1 MIKLKVGAVF
11 ISDVHYSKNYRK
23 EAFEDFLAEMEK
35 KLPPQIIFFG
45 DIFELLFGKV
55 DYTISQNIK
64 IISKIN
70 NLAKKIEII
79 YLEGNHDF
87 NLKDIFPNI
96 YVFPLQNQPAIFQY
110 QNKTVA
116 ISHGDKYSSY
126 LYKIYTSIIRNKII
140 LQIINFL
147 DFNNWISKFA
157 EQKLANKKICKKFD
171 FDYSTRLQYYNANL
185 IIEGHFHQNIQT
197 SNYINLPSFACN
209 QKFLT
214 QIML

>member
-1 MIKLKVGAVF
+1 LITRNK
-11 ISDVHYSKNYRK
+11 D
-23 EAFEDFLAEMEK
+23 DFLDFSEYDKTVGKLSSEK
-35 KLPPQIIFFG
+35 
-45 DIFELLFGKV
+45 
-55 DYTISQNIK
+55 S
-64 IISKIN
+64 
-70 NLAKKIEII
+70 LAASA
-79 YLEGNHDF
+79 LE
-87 NLKDIFPNI
+87 
-96 YVFPLQNQPAIFQY
+96 AR
-110 QNKTVA
+110 TVA

>member
-1 MIKLKVGAVF
+1 MCHKINDDAIF
-11 ISDVHYSKNYRK
+11 ISDVHYNYKRR
-23 EAFEDFLAEMEK
+23 EFEQFLLRLLYNPPSQLFLVGDIFDFLANEIKYFKLVNK
-35 KLPPQIIFFG
+35 KTIKLLNQLSLQCEIFYF
-45 DIFELLFGKV
+45 
-55 DYTISQNIK
+55 
-64 IISKIN
+64 
-70 NLAKKIEII
+70 
-79 YLEGNHDF
+79 EGNHDF